1 MLLPLAFAVRN
12 TAPIGWVPLF
22 IIKVLSVKSIGNF
35 IKAGVLWAIPTFLI
49 TLLLDSLYY
58 RKLTSTAWNFFVIN
72 VLENRSAEFGVSS
85 SLTFI
90 DEYMPEALQLLVP
103 FVMLGLIYYIYE
115 ELYKRRVPYFVIF
128 VAFYLIIIS
137 NVPHKEDRF

>member
-1 MLLPLAFAVRN
+1 
-12 TAPIGWVPLF
+12 
-22 IIKVLSVKSIGNF
+22 VKSIGNF
-35 IKAGVLWAIPTFLI
+35 IKAGALFAVPTLLFTI
-49 TLLLDSLYY
+49 LLDSLYY

-85 SLTFI
+85 PLAFI
-90 DEYMPEALQLLVP
+90 EEHMPEALYLLVP
-103 FVMLGLIYYIYE
+103 FVILGLIHHIYE

-128 VAFYLIIIS
+128 VAFYLLIIS